1 MDHAERPILI
11 VGAGQAGARSLRAL
25 LDEGITTPVI
35 LAGDEP
41 HAPYDRPPLSKDLL
55 KAFDPQNADPLC
67 SDAVL
72 TAPNVEVRLGDPVT
86 AIDYDSSIATTAS
99 GQRIAFGALII
110 ATGGRSRALPLPGGE
125 LCTGLRNMDD
135 CARLSQ
141 GLDKAK
147 RIVVIGGG
155 VIGLEVADAARA
167 RDIEVT
173 VLEAAP
179 RIMARILPPTA
190 SQWLANRHRA
200 HGTDIRC
207 GVTVERIESTG
218 GHFTVTTDHGH
229 FEADIVL
236 AAIGMT
242 PNTELAPAGALGPGG
257 GILTDTSGRI
267 AGYDNLYAAGDVA
280 ESYNP
285 HFGAHVRLETWRNAD
300 RQPQAI
306 ARTIAGRPAEHAEI
320 PWMWTDQLGHNLQV
334 VGFWSDSSEEVARG
348 VPGEKGSSLYWTSDG
363 VLAGGVLFD
372 NGRDRRFLEAL
383 VQNKANVPHATLSD
397 PEVRLKKLA

>member
-1 MDHAERPILI
+1 MDHLERPILI

-25 LDEGITTPVI
+25 IDEGVTAPII

-55 KAFDPQNADPLC
+55 RAFDPKNTDPLC
-67 SDAVL
+67 SDGVL
-72 TAPNVEVRLGDPVT
+72 QAPNVEVRLGDPVT
-86 AIDYDSSIATTAS
+86 AIDYATRVATTAS
-99 GQRIAFGALII
+99 GASIAFGSLII
-110 ATGGRSRALPLPGGE
+110 ATGGRSRALPVPGGD
-125 LCTGLRNMDD
+125 LCIGLRNLDD
-135 CARLSQ
+135 CAQLSR
-141 GLDKAK
+141 GFDNAK
-147 RIVVIGGG
+147 HIIVIGGG

-167 RDIEVT
+167 RDIQVT
-173 VLEAAP
+173 VLEAGP

-190 SQWLANRHRA
+190 SQWLAELHQAN
-200 HGTDIRC
+200 GTGIRF
-207 GVTVERIESTG
+207 GVSVDRIEKTDRK
-218 GHFTVTTDHGH
+218 FTVTTDQGA

-242 PNTELAPAGALGPGG
+242 PNTELAPPGALGPGG
-257 GILTDTSGRI
+257 GILTDAHGRI

-285 HFGAHVRLETWRNAD
+285 HFGTHVRLETWRNAD

-306 ARTIAGRPAEHAEI
+306 ARSIAGKPAEHAEI

-334 VGFWSDSSEEVARG
+334 VGFWTEASEEVARG

-363 VLAGGVLFD
+363 VLMGGVLFD

-383 VQNKANVPHATLSD
+383 VQNKANVPRESLSN
-397 PEVRLKKLA
+397 PEIRLKKLA